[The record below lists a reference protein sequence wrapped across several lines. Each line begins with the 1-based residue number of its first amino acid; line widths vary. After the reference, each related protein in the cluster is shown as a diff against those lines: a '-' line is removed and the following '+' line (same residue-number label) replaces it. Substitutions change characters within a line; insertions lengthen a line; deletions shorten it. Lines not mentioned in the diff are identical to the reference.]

1 MSKKKKQES
10 VEEVLSEDLVQLDL
24 NRLLAGIVRNL
35 GVVAVPI
42 EYVLDEYSNQSLSL
56 SFDNES
62 NLLILGLVNNE
73 DINKEE
79 EGSNES

>member
-1 MSKKKKQES
+1 MSKKKKHES

-79 EGSNES
+79 ENSNES